1 MTEQEKRALALQIME
16 QEAARFQ
23 NRTHALNDQNQ
34 QRLNAS
40 LQRTAKQRQVFT
52 NLARNGITWE
62 ELKAVYNKAFDE
74 GQTAM
79 LTFRMSFFYGCVAL
93 AYQERF
99 QTKPEATASFI
110 TKLSELMKKEGT
122 KDKIILDCK
131 AETGVDTSTYDIIA
145 PRLPSTRKDQ
155 EAVERMKQ
163 RGITQKDLDYE
174 RELGY
179 QNGWH
184 ADFYLS
190 ACFAGVSL
198 ALARFHR
205 FSAEEIEAFFDRMKE
220 LEDEEISAADIIER
234 VKKETG
240 VDVSGIAAMEA
251 KEL

>member
-1 MTEQEKRALALQIME
+1 MTEQEKRALAFQFME
-16 QEAARFQ
+16 QEQKRLRSTTLFDANA
-23 NRTHALNDQNQ
+23 TK
-34 QRLNAS
+34 LNAS
-40 LQRTAKQRQVFT
+40 LQRTAHQREVFS

-74 GQTAM
+74 GQAAM
-79 LTFRMSFFYGCVAL
+79 LTFRMSFFYGSVAL
-93 AYQERF
+93 AYHERF
-99 QTKPEATASFI
+99 QTEPETTASFI

-122 KDKIILDCK
+122 KDKIVQHCLDQ
-131 AETGVDTSTYDIIA
+131 TGIDTSAYDIIA
-145 PRLPSTRKDQ
+145 QRLLSTRKDR

-174 RELGY
+174 RDLGY

-190 ACFAGVSL
+190 ACFAGVAL
-198 ALARFHR
+198 ALVRFHR

-220 LEDEEISAADIIER
+220 LEDEEISANDIIER
-234 VKKETG
+234 TKEEAG

-251 KEL
+251 KGL